1 MKLQIQFQLWFN
13 GLKERKILKTTGQD
27 SQRFLKVAIDS
38 FIPIGLLM
46 KISYPSTRKGGK
58 IWSVQVKYIG
68 ADNELMSRSWTTL
81 RTFVSQL
88 FSHLGHSRKWKKED
102 ERKREKIA
110 LSTELFPFLFF
121 FYSFFFHWKL
131 ITSGSM
137 VAPLPVRSPHLE
149 HRTASFE
156 NGWGHSAAFDGGW
169 KSTEFQVCC

>member
-1 MKLQIQFQLWFN
+1 MPVPSKILRIIFYSFMKLQIQFQLWFN

-27 SQRFLKVAIDS
+27 SQRFLKVAIDA

-46 KISYPSTRKGGK
+46 KISYPSTRKGAK

-102 ERKREKIA
+102 ERKREKNCSLDRVISVFI
-110 LSTELFPFLFF
+110 LLLLVFF
-121 FYSFFFHWKL
+121 SLKVDY
-131 ITSGSM
+131 IGVDGCTSS
-137 VAPLPVRSPHLE
+137 R
-149 HRTASFE
+149 
-156 NGWGHSAAFDGGW
+156 
-169 KSTEFQVCC
+169 